1 MAENGR
7 SSHPKS
13 SGMLQGVADSVKRV
27 FARRTPAPPP
37 QVDAAGKFLDPF
49 ADWKPRTAPRS
60 APDCGVVV
68 HLYYPEMWD
77 EIADYLA
84 NIRHPFGLHISLC
97 SSTAGNVLGR
107 IREKYPDAD
116 VATLE
121 NRGRDIAPFN
131 HFLTQGKLD
140 RYLCVCKIHTKK
152 SPHRWDGD
160 DWRRMLMD
168 ELLGSSGRIDYVID
182 SFRRISDLGVVGPA
196 AMCFSRKDRWG
207 DNRQIFDDL
216 AARLNLG
223 PEDSL
228 RFFAGSMFWFR
239 PAAFELLRRLDLKFE
254 DFPEEAGQLDGTLA
268 HAMERIFSRAAM
280 AQGYRSLGISSH
292 PPGLFDEERYVA
304 AHPDVTERIE
314 NRDYKAGYQFL
325 INEGFPDALWPHC
338 FRPAEIGRPLPGA
351 DVRLVA
357 FHLPQFHPIPEND
370 KWWGKGFTEWTNVIK
385 GKPHFPGHEQPRLPS
400 DLGFYD
406 LRNDETRDAQAEL
419 AEYHGIHAFCHYYYW
434 FNGKRLLHRPLDAML
449 KTGTPNFPFC
459 LCWANENWTRRWN
472 GGDREVLI
480 PQTYQ
485 PGFASR
491 FIEDI
496 LPFLEDPRY
505 LQYEG
510 KPILL
515 VYDALSIPEIASVTD
530 TWRKACKRRGL
541 RDVHL
546 AAVRKPYYPDA
557 DCRNAGF
564 DSVVNFPPFGVSWKE
579 LTPEIEG
586 LDPAFRGKIYDYETV
601 VEGDL
606 ARGQTEDHSFVHRG
620 VMLGWD
626 NTARMG
632 LDSHIAH
639 GCTPET
645 YERWLAGVV
654 RQVRERPGTESPLV
668 FINAWNEWAEG
679 TYLEPDQRHGSAFLQ
694 ATTRALARVAAP
706 APAERPLQG
715 A

>member
-1 MAENGR
+1 
-7 SSHPKS
+7 
-13 SGMLQGVADSVKRV
+13 MLQGMADSVKRV
-27 FARRTPAPPP
+27 FARRATAPPV
-37 QVDAAGKFLDPF
+37 QVDASGRFIDPF
-49 ADWKPRTAPRS
+49 ADWKPRTAPRT
-60 APDCGVVV
+60 APECGVVV

-84 NIRHPFGLHISLC
+84 NVRQPFGLHISLC
-97 SSTAGNVLGR
+97 SSTAGNVLSH

-116 VATLE
+116 IATLE

-168 ELLGSSGRIDYVID
+168 ELLGSSGRVDYVVD
-182 SFRRISDLGVVGPA
+182 SFRRITDLGVVGPA

-207 DNRQIFDDL
+207 DNRHIFDDL

-223 PEDSL
+223 EEDSL

-268 HAMERIFSRAAM
+268 HAMERLFSRAAV
-280 AQGYRSLGISSH
+280 AQGYRALGLSSH

-304 AHPDVTERIE
+304 AHPEVTERIE

-325 INEGFPDALWPHC
+325 INEGFPDGLWPHC
-338 FRPAEIGRPLPGA
+338 FRPAELGRPLPGA

-370 KWWGKGFTEWTNVIK
+370 KWWGRGFTEWTNVIK
-385 GKPHFPGHEQPRLPS
+385 GKSHFPGHEQPRLPS

-419 AEYHGIHAFCHYYYW
+419 AEYHGVHAFCHYYYW

-459 LCWANENWTRRWN
+459 LCWANENWSRRWN
-472 GGDREVLI
+472 GGDKEILI

-557 DCRNAGF
+557 DCKNAGF
-564 DSVVNFPPFGVSWKE
+564 DSVVNFPPFGVSYKE
-579 LTPEIEG
+579 LTTEIEG
-586 LDPAFRGKIYDYETV
+586 LDPAFRGKIYDYATV
-601 VEGDL
+601 VDGDL
-606 ARGQTEDHSFVHRG
+606 ARGETEDHSFVHRG

-679 TYLEPDQRHGSAFLQ
+679 TYLEPDQRHGSAYLK
-694 ATTRALARVAAP
+694 ATARALAYAP
-706 APAERPLQG
+706 TPAEAERPLQG